1 MSRRSRAREV
11 VLQVLFEDDLNPSHS
26 LTASDRFLEQRL
38 NRDPVLVEF
47 ATALLAGVRRH
58 RQELDQLLADRAQ
71 NWSLRR
77 MAVTDR
83 NVLRLGA
90 YEILFTDV
98 PARAAINEAV
108 DLARRFGTRQSG
120 NFVNGILDRFL
131 KEAEQQPAADSET
144 P

>member
-26 LTASDRFLEQRL
+26 LTASDRFLQERL
-38 NRDPVLVEF
+38 HHDPVLVKF
-47 ATALLAGVRRH
+47 ASALLAGVRRH
-58 RQELDQLLADRAQ
+58 RPEVDQLLADRAQ

-98 PARAAINEAV
+98 PDRAAVNEAV
-108 DLARRFGTRQSG
+108 DLARRFGSRQSG
-120 NFVNGILDRFL
+120 QFVNGILDRFL
-131 KEAEQQPAADSET
+131 KEAEQQET
-144 P
+144 ATPEAP

>member
-58 RQELDQLLADRAQ
+58 RQELDQLLADRAE

-83 NVLRLGA
+83 NVLRLGT
-90 YEILFTDV
+90 YEILFTDI

-131 KEAEQQPAADSET
+131 KEAEQQQAADSET

>member
-26 LTASDRFLEQRL
+26 LTASDRFLRQRL
-38 NRDPVLVEF
+38 NQDVELVEF
-47 ATALLAGVRRH
+47 ATTLLAGVRRH
-58 RQELDQLLADRAQ
+58 RPQLDQLLAERAE

-90 YEILFTDV
+90 YEILFTGI

-108 DLARRFGTRQSG
+108 GLARRFGTRQSG
-120 NFVNGILDRFL
+120 HFVNGILDRFL
-131 KEAEQQPAADSET
+131 REAEQRSAVEPET